1 MKKRLTLDLP
11 VPLPV
16 EQLQTLS
23 RQIAMKVGN
32 RDEVEADKAAAVK
45 EFNQRLAH
53 LDADISEVGKQIRTG
68 STEAG
73 VECETTMDDPA
84 PGFKTT
90 RRLDT
95 GETLGE
101 PQPMEEADRQE
112 ELFAPGDVLNLEQLA
127 SLPDNRDGEAPIK
140 DTEPEANKGEE
151 PPATPAGWTQQPDN
165 GEPPPEI
172 EPGR

>member
-73 VECETTMDDPA
+73 VECEVTMDDPG

-95 GETLGE
+95 G
-101 PQPMEEADRQE
+101 
-112 ELFAPGDVLNLEQLA
+112 
-127 SLPDNRDGEAPIK
+127 
-140 DTEPEANKGEE
+140 
-151 PPATPAGWTQQPDN
+151 AT
-165 GEPPPEI
+165 